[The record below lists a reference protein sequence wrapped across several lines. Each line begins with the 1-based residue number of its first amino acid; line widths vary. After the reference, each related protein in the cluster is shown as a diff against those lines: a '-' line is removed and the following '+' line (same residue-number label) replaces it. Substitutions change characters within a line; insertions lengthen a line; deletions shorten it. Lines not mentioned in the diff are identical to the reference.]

1 MGVGAGA
8 GSRGVKEI
16 TFDTCE
22 AAADMSEAECSRFD
36 HVCPQPLEFH
46 RKEKKTKQ
54 NKKTG

>member
-36 HVCPQPLEFH
+36 HEIGRAHV
-46 RKEKKTKQ
+46 
-54 NKKTG
+54 